1 MPDTATAEAP
11 AQETITTP
19 AEAST
24 FDSMAKHFEAT
35 QKAMLGDNAPTLS
48 NEVHEQQQQPAKVAP
63 VVEKPVTEATPT
75 VDEIISEKP
84 EAVVQTPAEAELPK
98 GASPKS
104 HEAFAL
110 VKTQRE
116 ALRAEV
122 GKLTAEV
129 ETLRKA
135 PKEDGALKGEVE
147 TLRKRL
153 ADAEAIVER
162 SAFEHSPKFKEFAAR
177 EQQQMKLAETY
188 LEGSD
193 TKPEVLQAAAVAR
206 GQQRLKILRDA
217 GMDAEMIAAVVP
229 HLSAID
235 TLQAQKSEALAKQG
249 ELSAQWDA
257 EQKQAAQ
264 QREAYERHEDERAFD
279 DRMEWAEKTMAPF
292 QKVEGNEKWNAQ
304 VDRLKAD
311 AREFALGSMPREKL
325 FELGMAGLAYKVEA
339 ARSARLADL
348 LKAER
353 EKNAALST
361 AQPDAGITNGARPQ
375 NGTGLSLDQQRA
387 AAFVAAGG
395 QG

>member
-1 MPDTATAEAP
+1 MSDTAIAEAP

-35 QKAMLGDNAPTLS
+35 QKAMLGAEPATLS
-48 NEVHEQQQQPAKVAP
+48 NEVHEQPAKAAP
-63 VVEKPVTEATPT
+63 VEQKPATETTPT
-75 VDEIISEKP
+75 GDNEIIGEKP
-84 EAVVQTPAEAELPK
+84 EAVTTQTPAEAELPK

-193 TKPEVLQAAAVAR
+193 TKPEVLQAAVVAK

-279 DRMEWAEKTMAPF
+279 DRMAWAEKTMAPF